1 MVPAEADSLDLGG
14 WGWGSMMMGFAKI
27 DGWWFSRVL
36 KVDCI
41 CWFIWL
47 NMISYIFM
55 KEMTRMF
62 YSIL

>member
-1 MVPAEADSLDLGG
+1 MVVLA
-14 WGWGSMMMGFAKI
+14 GF
-27 DGWWFSRVL
+27 

-55 KEMTRMF
+55 KEMTPMF